1 MENIYINKFKAI
13 AENYYSEVSSLRA
26 KAEYNSTTY
35 NQQIAKDY
43 NASLEEEITNRGNQ
57 AIAEINT
64 VFEGVKKKISICNFP
79 NKENLGDDCVIKSGI
94 LTAEEINV
102 LLKKYY
108 SEYSF
113 IKIRKL
119 VSEYPKIAETTV
131 IQTASDFVEVYRK
144 FAESAVKLI
153 YSIMENPRFSKVEL
167 DCYGDENF
175 ASSLYSII
183 NTGNAL
189 IPVSVTG
196 GNEYMAHSFD
206 SVILGVPSD
215 SEMNFNF
222 KGVRQ
227 L

>member
-1 MENIYINKFKAI
+1 MENIYISKFKKI
-13 AENYYSEVSSLRA
+13 VTDYYTEVCSLRSKA
-26 KAEYNSTTY
+26 KYNSVTFTPTLA
-35 NQQIAKDY
+35 QDY
-43 NASLEEEITNRGNQ
+43 NAEVEQEITNKCNL
-57 AIAEINT
+57 AIAGINT
-64 VFEGVKKKISICNFP
+64 VFEEVKKKISISNFP
-79 NKENLGDDCVIKSGI
+79 NAGNLGDDCVIKSGI

-108 SEYSF
+108 SEYNF

-144 FAESAVKLI
+144 FAESAVKMV
-153 YSIMENPRFSKVEL
+153 YSISQNPRFSEIEL
-167 DCYGDENF
+167 NAYGDSGF
-175 ASSLYSII
+175 ANELYNII

-189 IPVSVTG
+189 IPVSVTPE
-196 GNEYMAHSFD
+196 NEYMAHSFD

-222 KGVRQ
+222 KGVR
-227 L
+227 

>member
-64 VFEGVKKKISICNFP
+64 VFEEVKKRISICNFP
-79 NKENLGDDCVIKSGI
+79 HEENLGDDSVIKSGI

-119 VSEYPKIAETTV
+119 VSEYPKIAETMV
-131 IQTASDFVEVYRK
+131 IQTASDFIEIYRK
-144 FAESAVKLI
+144 FAESAVKMI
-153 YSIMENPRFSKVEL
+153 YGIMQNPRFSEIEL
-167 DCYGDENF
+167 NSYGDENF
-175 ASSLYSII
+175 SSSLYAVIG
-183 NTGNAL
+183 TANAL
-189 IPVSVTG
+189 IPVCVTES
-196 GNEYMAHSFD
+196 NEFMTHSFD
-206 SVILGVPSD
+206 SVTLGVPSN

-222 KGVRQ
+222 RGVR
-227 L
+227 